1 MDESHDVAKPTN
13 NGGRVAAIVALV
25 VLFGAAIIGVLAL
38 NGSDDEPQVAADTTP
53 PSSTTP
59 NTETPSTTA
68 PPPDTTTTTEPQLP
82 AELAA
87 LISGDFADETIR
99 VWVYDN
105 TVAQNL
111 IRLTPESF
119 TDLGG
124 PEVEFIF
131 YEDYEPDDDLT
142 ASKVVRYQT
151 ERDFGDDVVMIGG
164 FYGSLFGANGWL
176 RVFHREVETIF
187 GPPFE
192 GVFRDDEV
200 ADLIPSVRETLSHV
214 DLEEDLKGGGLFDG
228 DLFALPIQADGSL
241 LMFNREILRN
251 AGVELSENPT
261 WNEVETTAAAVH
273 TNDIAGICIRTA
285 PASVDNRSVLAPSHS
300 SINERGSDGLIEP
313 LTSMVNAFGGT
324 WWEANEDGTPGEAQI
339 NQPDS
344 GFRQATEFY
353 ATLVQEFGP
362 DEPNLGFD
370 ECFEQFANGQVAMW
384 FDSTVA
390 PNLLNDLDAAVSPNA
405 GNFGAVASPI
415 GPTGIRSDWLNI
427 SALALRTSYF
437 SRDDSAVVSAAAA
450 EFVRW
455 ASSEEFTRLVTE
467 DLGWQA
473 APTTRLSTLANPEY
487 QQATTP
493 WGQVVSDAITNADP
507 NNPGTTPRPGLSGV
521 QYVGIPEFRSVG
533 NDCSVEFASAIAGE
547 ITVNDALDN
556 CQAIA
561 AQASQ

>member
-13 NGGRVAAIVALV
+13 NGGRVAAIVSLV

-82 AELAA
+82 AEQAA

-111 IRLTPESF
+111 IRLTPEFF

-124 PEVEFIF
+124 PEVEFLF
-131 YEDYEPDDDLT
+131 YEDYKPDSDLT
-142 ASKVVRYQT
+142 ASFVVRAQET
-151 ERDFGDDVVMIGG
+151 LDFGDDVVMIGG

-176 RVFHREVETIF
+176 RLFHREVETIF

-200 ADLIPSVRETLSHV
+200 ADLIPSVRESLSA
-214 DLEEDLKGGGLFDG
+214 DG

-261 WNEVETTAAAVH
+261 WNEVETAAAAVH

-285 PASVDNRSVLAPSHS
+285 PGSVDNRSALDPSHS

-324 WWEANEDGTPGEAQI
+324 WWEANEDGTPGEARI

-370 ECFEQFANGQVAMW
+370 ECFEHFANGQVAMW

-390 PNLLNDLDAAVSPNA
+390 PNLLNDLDATVSPNA

-415 GPTGIRSDWLNI
+415 GPTGIRSDWLNT
-427 SALALRTSYF
+427 SALAVPTI
-437 SRDDSAVVSAAAA
+437 SANPAASA

-455 ASSEEFTRLVTE
+455 ASSEEYARLLVE

-507 NNPGTTPRPGLSGV
+507 NNPGTTPRPGLGGI
-521 QYVGIPEFRSVG
+521 QYVGFPQFRSVG

-561 AQASQ
+561 AIAAQASQ

>member
-1 MDESHDVAKPTN
+1 
-13 NGGRVAAIVALV
+13 
-25 VLFGAAIIGVLAL
+25 
-38 NGSDDEPQVAADTTP
+38 
-53 PSSTTP
+53 
-59 NTETPSTTA
+59 
-68 PPPDTTTTTEPQLP
+68 
-82 AELAA
+82 
-87 LISGDFADETIR
+87 
-99 VWVYDN
+99 
-105 TVAQNL
+105 
-111 IRLTPESF
+111 
-119 TDLGG
+119 
-124 PEVEFIF
+124 
-131 YEDYEPDDDLT
+131 
-142 ASKVVRYQT
+142 
-151 ERDFGDDVVMIGG
+151 MIGG
-164 FYGSLFGANGWL
+164 FYGSLFGQNGWL
-176 RVFHREVETIF
+176 WTFHQEVETIS

-192 GVFRDDEV
+192 GIFRDDEV
-200 ADLIPSVRETLSHV
+200 ADLIPSVRENLSA
-214 DLEEDLKGGGLFDG
+214 DG

-261 WNEVETTAAAVH
+261 WNEVETAAAAVH

-285 PASVDNRSVLAPSHS
+285 PGSVDNRSALDPSHS

-324 WWEANEDGTPGEAQI
+324 WWEANEDGTPGEARI
-339 NQPDS
+339 NQLDS

-370 ECFEQFANGQVAMW
+370 ECFERFANGQVAMW

-455 ASSEEFTRLVTE
+455 ASSEEFTRLLVE

-487 QQATTP
+487 QQATAP

-507 NNPGTTPRPGLSGV
+507 NNPGTTPRPGLGRV
-521 QYVGIPEFRSVG
+521 QYVGIFEFQSVG

-561 AQASQ
+561 AIAAQASQ

>member
-1 MDESHDVAKPTN
+1 MDEPDDVAKPTN

-82 AELAA
+82 AEQAA

-99 VWVYDN
+99 VWVYDT

-111 IRLTPESF
+111 IRLTPEFF

-124 PEVEFIF
+124 PEVEFLF
-131 YEDYEPDDDLT
+131 YEERTPREIVADLLI
-142 ASKVVRYQT
+142 
-151 ERDFGDDVVMIGG
+151 FGPGLGEVVMIGG
-164 FYGSLFGANGWL
+164 FYVSPFGQNGWVMPL
-176 RVFHREVETIF
+176 RPEEVTFREELLF
-187 GPPFE
+187 PAF
-192 GVFRDDEV
+192 DEDEL
-200 ADLIPSVRETLSHV
+200 AELIPSVRENLSA
-214 DLEEDLKGGGLFDG
+214 DG

-261 WNEVETTAAAVH
+261 WNEVETAAAAVH

-285 PASVDNRSVLAPSHS
+285 PGSVDNRSALDPSHS

-324 WWEANEDGTPGEAQI
+324 WWEANEDGTPGEARI

-370 ECFEQFANGQVAMW
+370 ECFEHFANGQVAMW

-390 PNLLNDLDAAVSPNA
+390 PNLLNDLDATVSPNA

-415 GPTGIRSDWLNI
+415 GPAGTRSDWLNT
-427 SALALRTSYF
+427 SALALRIGYF
-437 SRDDSAVVSAAAA
+437 GGRDDSAVVRAAA

-455 ASSEEFTRLVTE
+455 ASSEEYARLVTG

-487 QQATTP
+487 QQATAP

-521 QYVGIPEFRSVG
+521 QYVGIPEFQSVG

-561 AQASQ
+561 AIAAQASQ